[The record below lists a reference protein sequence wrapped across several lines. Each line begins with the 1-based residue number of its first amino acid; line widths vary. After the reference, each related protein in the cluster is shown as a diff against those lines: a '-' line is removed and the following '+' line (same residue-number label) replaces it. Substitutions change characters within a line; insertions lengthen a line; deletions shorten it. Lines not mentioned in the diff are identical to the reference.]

1 MIKFYCDLI
10 KDKYSNSSSNEV
22 TLEDS
27 DGKATGSQMVVIEGK
42 NTTTV
47 SNSTFFYYIVCNE
60 LLSYKLMVDFCF
72 RLMLQCLH
80 KLNLIAF

>member
-42 NTTTV
+42 NTATV
-47 SNSTFFYYIVCNE
+47 SNSTLECSGKGNFIFKI
-60 LLSYKLMVDFCF
+60 KID
-72 RLMLQCLH
+72 R
-80 KLNLIAF
+80 